1 MKQPTNQQTDTDEN
15 ITFMAEV
22 IFLKIL
28 DSKNWVGRFKPML
41 KEHAIIFFLVV
52 LVVCNSTEMLLFISY
67 IDYW

>member
-41 KEHAIIFFLVV
+41 KEHAIIFF
-52 LVVCNSTEMLLFISY
+52 
-67 IDYW
+67 